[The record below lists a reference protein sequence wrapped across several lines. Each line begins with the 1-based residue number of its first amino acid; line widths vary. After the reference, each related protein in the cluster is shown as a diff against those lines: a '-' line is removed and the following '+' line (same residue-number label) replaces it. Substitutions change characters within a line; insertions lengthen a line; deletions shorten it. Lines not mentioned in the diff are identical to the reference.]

1 MRRSR
6 LHRAFLNGFARA
18 HARQV
23 STVDPREAGTRV
35 EWLPKREDDA
45 NPMTSSEARGAGL
58 EAAGGYGPPGGGYGG
73 PSGGFGGVP
82 PGGAGAP
89 PPGGFGG
96 PPPGGFGGAPPG
108 GYGAPPGG
116 LAGPTPPARPRIH
129 PLALVSLIAGV
140 LSVPACCCW
149 FGLPL
154 PVCAIACGII
164 GLGKIRGNPQA
175 YSGAVFCIV
184 GIVCGSFGL
193 LISSGFHL
201 TSYGNGFRRRYA
213 PF

>member
-1 MRRSR
+1 
-6 LHRAFLNGFARA
+6 
-18 HARQV
+18 
-23 STVDPREAGTRV
+23 
-35 EWLPKREDDA
+35 
-45 NPMTSSEARGAGL
+45 MTSSEARGAGL
-58 EAAGGYGPPGGGYGG
+58 ELAGGYGPPGGGYGG
-73 PSGGFGGVP
+73 PSGGFGGEVP
-82 PGGAGAP
+82 PGGVGAV

-96 PPPGGFGGAPPG
+96 RPPGGFGGAPPSG
-108 GYGAPPGG
+108 FGAFPGG
-116 LAGPTPPARPRIH
+116 LAGPTPPAGPRIH

-164 GLGKIRGNPQA
+164 GIGKIRGNPQA